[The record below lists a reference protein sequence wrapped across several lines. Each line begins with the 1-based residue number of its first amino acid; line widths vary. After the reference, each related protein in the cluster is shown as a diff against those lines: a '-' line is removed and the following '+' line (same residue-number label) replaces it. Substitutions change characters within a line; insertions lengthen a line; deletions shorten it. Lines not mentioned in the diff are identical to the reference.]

1 MQRADLEWAPAV
13 GCVCPTALPQLKSV
27 KFSTSKEPPVSYFLV
42 ELVQKAESESCSSYG
57 IRGQSAFLKI
67 SHVRSETPVRK
78 KEASVNFEGLL
89 GKQMGLL
96 FRVRDGVF
104 SSVQLT
110 FIDQGSYFIL
120 LLRI

>member
-1 MQRADLEWAPAV
+1 M
-13 GCVCPTALPQLKSV
+13 
-27 KFSTSKEPPVSYFLV
+27 
-42 ELVQKAESESCSSYG
+42 ELVQKAESESCRSYG
-57 IRGQSAFLKI
+57 IRGLSAFLKI
-67 SHVRSETPVRK
+67 SRVRSETPVRK

-96 FRVRDGVF
+96 FRVREGVF

-110 FIDQGSYFIL
+110 FMDHGSYFIL